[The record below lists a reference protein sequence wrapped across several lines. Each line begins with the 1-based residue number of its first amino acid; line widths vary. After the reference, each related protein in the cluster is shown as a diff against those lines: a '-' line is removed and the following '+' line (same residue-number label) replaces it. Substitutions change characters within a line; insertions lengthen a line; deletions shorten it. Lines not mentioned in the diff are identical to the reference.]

1 MEFKRNEYKKQILSE
16 IERFENSIK
25 ADEQMLEG
33 IKDQGTT
40 PYVLSQINKVEER
53 NNARL
58 IEIDT
63 LTNRKIELEKG
74 NLDDELYK
82 IVRQENI
89 DRDEHN
95 KAVIQKRLDN
105 KELKAEKAKI
115 SQDFYKQNLKA
126 DRETR
131 WSKKDMQR
139 AYNYYL
145 KNLSYIPPYI
155 IRNLEEMPNNKG
167 YIFRGIYCYGSL
179 PSEKN
184 KPVTMFERQRGGLL
198 IIHEWTDHEY
208 KIYHKKDR
216 DRKVFK
222 SSEPRKKINI
232 NLDSNII

>member
-25 ADEQMLEG
+25 ADEEMLEG
-33 IKDQGTT
+33 IKDQGST
-40 PYVLSQINKVEER
+40 PYVLAQINKVEER

-63 LTNRKIELEKG
+63 LTTRKIELEKG

-126 DRETR
+126 DR
-131 WSKKDMQR
+131 
-139 AYNYYL
+139 
-145 KNLSYIPPYI
+145 
-155 IRNLEEMPNNKG
+155 
-167 YIFRGIYCYGSL
+167 
-179 PSEKN
+179 
-184 KPVTMFERQRGGLL
+184 
-198 IIHEWTDHEY
+198 
-208 KIYHKKDR
+208 
-216 DRKVFK
+216 
-222 SSEPRKKINI
+222 
-232 NLDSNII
+232 